1 MSHKLSFPILC
12 VIAVAVAACS
22 ILYELLLAQT
32 LATTMGNTTLR
43 YNITIGLYI
52 ASMGVG
58 ALCYDRLLAFF
69 SKEKSELVLFVK
81 IECLL
86 AFFGLCAPFLVLI
99 FDSFF
104 QSLGLKQVVS
114 YHSFS
119 VQTAIFVFNHALI
132 VIIGLFSGLELPLLM
147 SLAAKIRPQTET
159 KVLMFDYFGTL
170 IGAVIFPIL
179 LVPYIHLFTM
189 AALISL
195 INLVVAAIFCF
206 LTDTKKMLLTVMISC
221 LMLLNIVYLIFHQS
235 FNHYI
240 IERFYFLGG
249 LF

>member
-1 MSHKLSFPILC
+1 MGNLRFSVLC
-12 VIAVAVAACS
+12 FFAVAVACCS

-58 ALCYDRLLAFF
+58 ALCYDRLLSLF
-69 SKEKSELVLFVK
+69 SSKRSEIELFIK

-104 QSLGLKQVVS
+104 QSFNESSFLS
-114 YHSFS
+114 YQSTLAQS
-119 VQTAIFVFNHALI
+119 LIFVFNHLLI
-132 VIIGLFSGLELPLLM
+132 VLIGVLSGLELPLLM
-147 SLAAKIRPQTET
+147 KLASNLREKSET
-159 KVLMFDYFGTL
+159 KILMYDYFGTL
-170 IGAVIFPIL
+170 IGAVSFPIL

-189 AALISL
+189 AAIIST
-195 INLVVAAIFCF
+195 INLLVAFLFAIFTDVKRRDLVAVIFF
-206 LTDTKKMLLTVMISC
+206 LVFI
-221 LMLLNIVYLIFHQS
+221 NGIYLVFHQNVNE
-235 FNHYI
+235 FV
-240 IERFYFLGG
+240 IERFYFMEGT
-249 LF
+249 F